1 MLFDYEVEAPNALNN
16 LYNRL
21 LSLLCVTE
29 RKEKDKLQSYLLTL
43 SSICGGDFGEVKEKF
58 LVFFEAINIYSPEQI
73 ELYEE
78 KLKKVNFYS
87 NIINVYLL

>member
-1 MLFDYEVEAPNALNN
+1 MFDYEIDAPNSLNN

-43 SSICGGDFGEVKEKF
+43 SSICNGEFAEVKEKF
-58 LVFFEAINIYSPEQI
+58 MVFFEAINIYSSEQI

-78 KLKKVNFYS
+78 KLKKVRFFYF
-87 NIINVYLL
+87 IFTFHF